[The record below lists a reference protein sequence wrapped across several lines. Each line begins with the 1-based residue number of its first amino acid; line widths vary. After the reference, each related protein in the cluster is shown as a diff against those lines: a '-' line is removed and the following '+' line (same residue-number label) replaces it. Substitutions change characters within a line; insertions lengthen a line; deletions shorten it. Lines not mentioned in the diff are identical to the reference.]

1 MSIFGIISG
10 MRKHSGLMDILL
22 HQLAR
27 LVQLHFSNILKI
39 RGKMKI
45 AVFIPSAKAN
55 GFSTDYSSYKITLFP
70 FESGECGCYTYD
82 EWDFH
87 LIKEDITIQGEHHSC
102 VVFNKKETTEPV
114 NGLGTMEEWDEDGKI
129 KISRKG
135 FIIDGKLQGPGEKII
150 NENRLN

>member
-1 MSIFGIISG
+1 M
-10 MRKHSGLMDILL
+10 M
-22 HQLAR
+22 
-27 LVQLHFSNILKI
+27 
-39 RGKMKI
+39 
-45 AVFIPSAKAN
+45 
-55 GFSTDYSSYKITLFP
+55 ITFA
-70 FESGECGCYTYD
+70 GECGCYTYD

-114 NGLGTMEEWDEDGKI
+114 NGLGTMEEWVEDGKI